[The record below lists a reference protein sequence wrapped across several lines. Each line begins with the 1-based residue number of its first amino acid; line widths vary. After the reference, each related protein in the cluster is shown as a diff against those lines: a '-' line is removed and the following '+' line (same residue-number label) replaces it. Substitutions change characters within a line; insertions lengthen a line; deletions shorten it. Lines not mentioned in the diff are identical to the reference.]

1 MCFHREGGL
10 GPREEI
16 GASLAI
22 RLGPCI
28 CGAEIQS
35 KMQAGLAAFFF
46 AESLEYLFG
55 FFFLLFQQLPLWGH
69 VLLIHRSPFQ
79 TLLRRLI
86 RRKSIHWWVLRK
98 KAFDLTAG
106 QDSSD
111 YHGPSWQQGGQ
122 AALALPRVVVEWSNH
137 VVCITIFQLFRV
149 ERGERHQKW

>member
-1 MCFHREGGL
+1 MFPQRGRL
-10 GPREEI
+10 GAQGRNR
-16 GASLAI
+16 SLASNQAGSMHL
-22 RLGPCI
+22 RGWNPKQNAGGPC
-28 CGAEIQS
+28 
-35 KMQAGLAAFFF
+35 
-46 AESLEYLFG
+46 SLFLCRVTRILIWV

-122 AALALPRVVVEWSNH
+122 AALALPRVVVEWGNH